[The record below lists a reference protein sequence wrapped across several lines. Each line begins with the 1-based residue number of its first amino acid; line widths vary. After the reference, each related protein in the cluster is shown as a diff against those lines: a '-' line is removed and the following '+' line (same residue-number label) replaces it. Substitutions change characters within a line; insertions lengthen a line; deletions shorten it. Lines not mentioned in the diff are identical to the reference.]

1 MARYTDAVC
10 KLCRREGEKLFLKG
24 NKCLTEKCPIESRN
38 YPPGEHGDK
47 RTKPSGY
54 SIQLREK
61 QKVRRIYGVFE
72 RQFRNY
78 FEKAESKKG
87 VTGVVLLQLLESRLD
102 NMVYRFGFA
111 SSRSQA
117 RQLVLHRHVEVNG
130 KLVTIPSF
138 QVKPGS
144 EISIREKSKKLALI
158 HNALKRY
165 KEGSQF
171 VWLDVDKANL
181 KGKFMMLPERE
192 QIPIDVRE
200 QLIVELYS
208 K

>member
-24 NKCLTEKCPIESRN
+24 TKCLMDKCPIERRN

-47 RTKPSGY
+47 RSKPSGY

-61 QKVRRIYGVFE
+61 QKLRRIYGVLE
-72 RQFRNY
+72 RQFRRY
-78 FEKAESKKG
+78 FEKAERAKG
-87 VTGVVLLQLLESRLD
+87 VTGTALLQILETRLD

-130 KLVTIPSF
+130 KLVTAPSY
-138 QVKPGS
+138 QVKPGDDV
-144 EISIREKSKKLALI
+144 SIREGSKKMALI
-158 HNALKRY
+158 HGSLKRQ
-165 KEGSQF
+165 KETSLN
-171 VWLDVDKANL
+171 WIDVDKASL
-181 KGKFMMLPERE
+181 KGKFLNMPERE
-192 QIPIDVRE
+192 QIPVDVKE